1 MKLKRKKFSSM
12 KRFVFKLKSM
22 KYMWQFETKNV
33 LIILVISF
41 RI

>member
-1 MKLKRKKFSSM
+1 MKLKRKKLSM

-22 KYMWQFETKNV
+22 KYMWQFETKSV